1 VEILKE
7 LIAKDPLDADS
18 LYLLAQHEATHG
30 LEELALLHFQQAH
43 VGNGKMKNAALLEKG
58 KLLVKLQ
65 RYEEAIKDLTDYQEH
80 AEGSQ
85 KQQLE
90 SYISAVKNLEKS
102 SQ

>member
-1 VEILKE
+1 
-7 LIAKDPLDADS
+7 
-18 LYLLAQHEATHG
+18 
-30 LEELALLHFQQAH
+30 
-43 VGNGKMKNAALLEKG
+43 M
-58 KLLVKLQ
+58 KLQ
-65 RYEEAIKDLTDYQEH
+65 QYEETIKDLIAYREH